1 VAWCIGIGLAGCASD
16 ELGPVRSFSTSASS
30 FVTEANA
37 ALVTIDDSYI
47 QRNIAKVASG
57 DSELTDDVFK
67 GVLAGDP
74 GVAAAKAA
82 LTALGRY
89 ADSINALAS
98 ADYAS
103 QIDTAAT
110 NLYGSLTDIEKNAGN
125 LAPAA
130 PKISDSDLGLLAT
143 AIKAIGTAV
152 AQRRQAEAIR
162 TAIVIADPV
171 VQTIASGM
179 AKIFG
184 DLRSSS
190 TYTKNLDIIYTAEFT
205 AYKREVASPR
215 IPYSEKVS
223 RLDELDAA
231 YVANQDADAFLSKLS
246 ASATALGVAH
256 AKIKQSLTGPSSKSA
271 DMIRT
276 IGQLQSFVNDLKT
289 FDTSLKKGAA
299 K

>member
-1 VAWCIGIGLAGCASD
+1 
-16 ELGPVRSFSTSASS
+16 
-30 FVTEANA
+30 VTEANA
-37 ALVTIDDSYI
+37 ALVTIDGSYV

-57 DSELTDDVFK
+57 DSELTDEVFK
-67 GVLAGDP
+67 GVLAGDA

-98 ADYAS
+98 AGYAS
-103 QIDTAAT
+103 QIDAAAT
-110 NLYGSLTDIEKNAGN
+110 SLYGSLTDMQKNASN

-143 AIKAIGTAV
+143 AIKGIGMAI
-152 AQRRQAEAIR
+152 AQKRQADAIR
-162 TAIVIADPV
+162 TVIVIADPV

-190 TYTKNLDIIYTAEFT
+190 TYTKNLDIIYTAEFS
-205 AYKREVASPR
+205 AYKREASSPR
-215 IPYSEKVS
+215 MSYGEKVS
-223 RLDELDAA
+223 RLDELDVA

-246 ASATALGVAH
+246 ASATALGAAH
-256 AKIKQSLTGPSSKSA
+256 AEIKQSLTDPSTKSA

-276 IGQLQSFVNDLKT
+276 IGQLQSFVSDLKS
-289 FDTSLKKGAA
+289 FDTSLNKGVA